1 MGNRKTIFQSLDLI
15 EERIQEKLTLEML
28 ADNVHFS
35 KYHYQRLFREIV
47 GDSVMSY
54 VTKRRLLLAAEE
66 LRDTDVPILDIAL
79 KYGYESHEGFTRSF
93 KAYMGIAPTQYRKY
107 HFLVASPQSGKIPLC
122 NIVGNA
128 ERFPGE
134 SARRQY
140 PPTEIPE
147 RECRIKKGEES
158 MDYTKITNQIICSLN
173 SLIVRLR
180 ETADYTRKNGT
191 TAEDSAGLYA
201 PFWDLM
207 ADRAESMADS
217 VRDTLRPVTDIAGHP
232 DRITAC
238 FAVMK
243 ALEDTA
249 FYANIMAFQAG
260 LTLARAE
267 PLYREAFQPLYHR
280 FIDLARKASLHT
292 EKIAAFFNELSE
304 IILADMRENAE
315 RLLRDALQKGD
326 EAVLALRPDYP
337 YSYIAEAL
345 TEARDELAQMGNQA
359 PGTGGLTAQRL
370 EEVLTTLEIVT
381 LAADTDLLRAPS
393 HRQILEG
400 VYAFRDRVRALLSFL
415 QNLDDPQMPTES
427 SPDVPIQRTEE
438 KQLADMAFQGKVLLF
453 FFKGEV
459 QKMAALPLE
468 DEQRAALAEISEKL
482 ERIIHTAKE
491 PAKAPVLETMRIM
504 FAELCKE
511 MGNLGKSLGAWG
523 APLEYV
529 AEELGQLSCT
539 VSP

>member
-337 YSYIAEAL
+337 
-345 TEARDELAQMGNQA
+345 
-359 PGTGGLTAQRL
+359 GLTAQRL
-370 EEVLTTLEIVT
+370 EEVLTALEIVT

-427 SPDVPIQRTEE
+427 SPDVPIRRTEE

-459 QKMAALPLE
+459 QKMATLPLE

-491 PAKAPVLETMRIM
+491 PAKAPALETMQIM

>member
-1 MGNRKTIFQSLDLI
+1 
-15 EERIQEKLTLEML
+15 
-28 ADNVHFS
+28 
-35 KYHYQRLFREIV
+35 
-47 GDSVMSY
+47 
-54 VTKRRLLLAAEE
+54 
-66 LRDTDVPILDIAL
+66 
-79 KYGYESHEGFTRSF
+79 
-93 KAYMGIAPTQYRKY
+93 
-107 HFLVASPQSGKIPLC
+107 
-122 NIVGNA
+122 
-128 ERFPGE
+128 
-134 SARRQY
+134 
-140 PPTEIPE
+140 
-147 RECRIKKGEES
+147 

-191 TAEDSAGLYA
+191 TTEDSAGLYA

-438 KQLADMAFQGKVLLF
+438 NSLPIWLF
-453 FFKGEV
+453 RGRYCCSFSKARSRRWPPFLWRMSSV
-459 QKMAALPLE
+459 QRLQRSVKSWSGLFTPPKNRQKPRSWKRCGSCLPSCARRWE
-468 DEQRAALAEISEKL
+468 TWGNHWEPGARPWNMWQR
-482 ERIIHTAKE
+482 
-491 PAKAPVLETMRIM
+491 
-504 FAELCKE
+504 
-511 MGNLGKSLGAWG
+511 SLGSSP
-523 APLEYV
+523 APFLHNSTP
-529 AEELGQLSCT
+529 AAG
-539 VSP
+539 